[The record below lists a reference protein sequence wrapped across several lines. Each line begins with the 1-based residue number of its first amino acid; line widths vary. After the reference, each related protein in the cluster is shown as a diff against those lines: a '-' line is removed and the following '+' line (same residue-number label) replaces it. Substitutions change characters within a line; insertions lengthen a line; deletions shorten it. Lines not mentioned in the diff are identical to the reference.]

1 MRRSHDINKF
11 TLGLEANM
19 VTEYKSLD
27 KIRSITSQRRGAI
40 DLTRASHKSFGG
52 FDVADASG
60 CLSYINLQYR
70 DGKDGDKALMRKAVS
85 CYVSDDKRQALYDDV
100 LRIAEQCYQSKSMR
114 ARHAGNMARVA
125 VINTLDRSLSD
136 AECAHIMGVAKSTYS
151 QSHAHVF
158 EQVAGEI
165 AGVLSVADDLAARY
179 WRLCKI
185 NSESA

>member
-1 MRRSHDINKF
+1 M
-11 TLGLEANM
+11 
-19 VTEYKSLD
+19 
-27 KIRSITSQRRGAI
+27 
-40 DLTRASHKSFGG
+40 
-52 FDVADASG
+52 
-60 CLSYINLQYR
+60 C
-70 DGKDGDKALMRKAVS
+70 KAVS

-100 LRIAEQCYQSKSMR
+100 LRIAEQGYQSKAMR

>member
-1 MRRSHDINKF
+1 
-11 TLGLEANM
+11 M

-40 DLTRASHKSFGG
+40 DLTRASQKSFGG

-100 LRIAEQCYQSKSMR
+100 LRIAEQCYQSKAMR